1 MFELFVFY
9 VFAALVTG
17 FFVIAV
23 SSKNILYSLSSLAC
37 GMVLLSAHY
46 FLLGAE
52 FLGAAQII
60 VYSGAVLGLYS
71 FAMMFFDLSKELKE
85 NLKHKKTFFT
95 LSILASALMVIMS
108 LGFKLNSSKSTLL
121 VSEELENTRSLGI
134 ILFTKYLLAFEIVA
148 LILLMVIVAAIV
160 LVAKKIK
167 DEQ

>member
-1 MFELFVFY
+1 MFELIVFY
-9 VFAALVTG
+9 IFAALVAG
-17 FFVIAV
+17 FFIIAV

-37 GMVLLSAHY
+37 GMVFLSAHY

-85 NLKHKKTFFT
+85 KLKHKKTFFG
-95 LSILASALMVIMS
+95 LSILASVLMIIMT
-108 LGFKLNSSKSTLL
+108 LGFKLNLSQSSLL
-121 VSEELENTRSLGI
+121 LSEELENTRSLGI

-148 LILLMVIVAAIV
+148 VVLLMVIIAAIV

-167 DEQ
+167 EEQ

>member
-1 MFELFVFY
+1 MFELIIFY
-9 VFAALVTG
+9 IFAALVAG
-17 FFVIAV
+17 FFIIAV

-37 GMVLLSAHY
+37 GMVFLSAHY
-46 FLLGAE
+46 FLLGSE

-85 NLKHKKTFFT
+85 KLKHKKTFFS
-95 LSILASALMVIMS
+95 LSILASVLMIIMT
-108 LGFKLNSSKSTLL
+108 LGFKLNLSQSSLL

-148 LILLMVIVAAIV
+148 VVLLMVIIAAIV

-167 DEQ
+167 EEQ